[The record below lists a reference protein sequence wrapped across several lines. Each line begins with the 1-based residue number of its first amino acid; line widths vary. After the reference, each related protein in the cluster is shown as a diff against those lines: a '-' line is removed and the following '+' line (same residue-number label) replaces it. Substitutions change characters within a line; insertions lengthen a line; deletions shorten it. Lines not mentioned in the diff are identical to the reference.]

1 MDRTKIIQLIIG
13 SEKGINPR
21 EPANVGGI
29 SCDGITKQS
38 WDIWRPKNLD
48 RFPDAPESVEGLV
61 KRQDI
66 VEAFYVDYLER
77 YHTWELPEFLQ
88 YIYSDFVVNAGK
100 AAVKIIQ
107 RMAGVDDDGA
117 WGRGTSGAVATWK
130 QTVEIELQSDP
141 DVDNELITRFHEEK
155 LAHYQRLVGLNP
167 DKFKQW
173 HAGWKRRA
181 NHVLAQLEEYFE
193 AEAATPSA
201 MHDNDADLNDYND
214 DQTASHDISPAI
226 IQAIEKPF
234 MSLQQAGQDL
244 TQALKERG

>member
-1 MDRTKIIQLIIG
+1 MDRAKIIQLIIG

-38 WDIWRPKNLD
+38 WEIWSPNNLH
-48 RFPDAPESVEGLV
+48 RFPEAPESVEGLE

-107 RMAGVDDDGA
+107 RMANIDDDGA
-117 WGRGTSGAVATWK
+117 WGRGTIRAVAAWR
-130 QTVEIELQSDP
+130 QQIELSLEDDP

-155 LAHYQRLVGLNP
+155 LAHYQRLVDLNP

-173 HAGWKRRA
+173 HVGWKRRA
-181 NHVLAQLEEYFE
+181 NHVLAQLEVYFE
-193 AEAATPSA
+193 VAEATPSA
-201 MHDNDADLNDYND
+201 MHDDDVDHSDYND
-214 DQTASHDISPAI
+214 DQTASNDI
-226 IQAIEKPF
+226 
-234 MSLQQAGQDL
+234 
-244 TQALKERG
+244 

>member
-1 MDRTKIIQLIIG
+1 MDRTQIIQLIIG
-13 SEKGINPR
+13 SEKGINRR

-38 WDIWRPKNLD
+38 WEIWSPNNLH
-48 RFPDAPESVEGLV
+48 RFPGAPEAVEGLL

-107 RMAGVDDDGA
+107 RMAGTVDDGA
-117 WGRGTSGAVATWK
+117 WGRNTSGAVAAWK
-130 QTVEIELQSDP
+130 KTVEIELQSDP
-141 DVDNELITRFHEEK
+141 DIDNELITRFHEEK
-155 LAHYQRLVGLNP
+155 LTHSQRLVDLNP

-193 AEAATPSA
+193 GEKATPSA
-201 MHDNDADLNDYND
+201 MHDDDVDHNDYND
-214 DQTASHDISPAI
+214 DHTASNYI
-226 IQAIEKPF
+226 
-234 MSLQQAGQDL
+234 
-244 TQALKERG
+244 

>member
-48 RFPDAPESVEGLV
+48 RFPEAPESVEGLV

-66 VEAFYVDYLER
+66 VGAFYVDYLER

-107 RMAGVDDDGA
+107 RMAGADDDGA

-130 QTVEIELQSDP
+130 QTVETALQSDP
-141 DVDNELITRFHEEK
+141 DVDNALITRFHEEK
-155 LAHYQRLVGLNP
+155 LAHYQRLVDLNP
-167 DKFKQW
+167 DKFKKW

-181 NHVLAQLEEYFE
+181 NYVLAQLEEYFE
-193 AEAATPSA
+193 VEAATPSA
-201 MHDNDADLNDYND
+201 MHDDDVDLNDYND